1 MLKWWMNLEKNRRV
15 IDELEDQLAKL
26 NYENAKIIS
35 ENVITKIISKC
46 INKEMTEQ
54 NDEKSRAIEELAE
67 LRNFLYGH
75 WTF

>member
-1 MLKWWMNLEKNRRV
+1 MNLEKNRRV

-26 NYENAKIIS
+26 KHENAKIIS
-35 ENVITKIISKC
+35 ENGITKIISKC

-67 LRNFLYGH
+67 LSF
-75 WTF
+75 

>member
-26 NYENAKIIS
+26 KHENAKIIS
-35 ENVITKIISKC
+35 ENEITKIISKS
-46 INKEMTEQ
+46 NKEMTEQ

-67 LRNFLYGH
+67 LSF
-75 WTF
+75 

>member
-1 MLKWWMNLEKNRRV
+1 MNLEKNRRV

-54 NDEKSRAIEELAE
+54 NDEKSRAVEELAE
-67 LRNFLYGH
+67 LSF
-75 WTF
+75 

>member
-1 MLKWWMNLEKNRRV
+1 MNLEKNRRV

-75 WTF
+75 